1 MMASLLLTAPR
12 LLFAL
17 GILGVAAGHAAA
29 QSEQGEYRLKAV
41 FLYQFPQ
48 FVEWPEPAWRDAK
61 AVQLCVARPN
71 PFGEELERLV
81 RGDSLRGRPLA
92 VRTVASPG
100 ELEGCHLLFVGA
112 KAPNAD
118 AMLKVS
124 AQRAILTVGE
134 TDAFLSSG
142 GIVTLKVINNLVRFE
157 VDAGAAQRAGLRMS
171 SQLLGLANDVRGVSP

>member
-61 AVQLCVARPN
+61 AVQLCVTARTLRP
-71 PFGEELERLV
+71 PWPKDKRL
-81 RGDSLRGRPLA
+81 R
-92 VRTVASPG
+92 
-100 ELEGCHLLFVGA
+100 F
-112 KAPNAD
+112 
-118 AMLKVS
+118 
-124 AQRAILTVGE
+124 
-134 TDAFLSSG
+134 DAFPI
-142 GIVTLKVINNLVRFE
+142 GI
-157 VDAGAAQRAGLRMS
+157 S
-171 SQLLGLANDVRGVSP
+171 